1 VSVIPVYFERSRGKL
16 RILKTNDEILI
27 ELVRSHAEL
36 YDLSHPKYMDT
47 TYKERIWK
55 EVGQEMKQEGN
66 VRNIYFIKIT
76 EA

>member
-1 VSVIPVYFERSRGKL
+1 
-16 RILKTNDEILI
+16 
-27 ELVRSHAEL
+27 
-36 YDLSHPKYMDT
+36 MDT

-66 VRNIYFIKIT
+66 VTNIYFIKIT